1 MADVFTSHLRMVRV
15 TLHPLTALVS
25 PQHEEQARML
35 VDEAHRQCII
45 ANTVQVRLD
54 IEPTFVLAEAL
65 S

>member
-1 MADVFTSHLRMVRV
+1 MADVFTSHLEWTGATRPTTSV
-15 TLHPLTALVS
+15 TS
-25 PQHEEQARML
+25 YRRDL

-45 ANTVQVRLD
+45 ANSVQVRLD